1 MIVESAGTDIFQGNM
16 RDEKKKTR
24 GEDTGNKTKNTGEKN
39 HKKYWHTL
47 RKKFIAVRAYLQTK
61 SSKINNLTF
70 HLKEK
75 KIK

>member
-39 HKKYWHTL
+39 HKKY
-47 RKKFIAVRAYLQTK
+47 
-61 SSKINNLTF
+61 
-70 HLKEK
+70 
-75 KIK
+75 